1 MQRNL
6 MKRSISFVCAAL
18 LAPALAV
25 AQPANPSKEADDF
38 YKEGETQ
45 YNLGN
50 FAAAVDA
57 FKKGYE
63 AEPDTSKKAAYLYN
77 VAQSYRQA
85 KDCGQSQF
93 FYKRYLALK
102 AEDTVKPLKP
112 EKRVEIE
119 QMIKDLNVCVQQQE
133 ALKNRPPDTTKSPDN
148 DVVKPEGKKTVADA
162 SGDDDGDG
170 DDGDVGV
177 SKGVEAPAPS
187 LLSLRLTG
195 GAGKVFV
202 GPDIKVPV
210 QASFALLGGYPLAI
224 APKTVL
230 DLGAGFTFTPVPLQ
244 GMGTAKLMAVF
255 ANAAATYEVAPK
267 IGLRADAGLGVLLFG
282 GVSNSRFTA
291 GAMTDGALS
300 MVHVRVGLSADYAIT
315 PNVVATLT
323 PFAFSYS
330 PPKQGLDESIK
341 SIMSIDFMLGVGYRM

>member
-1 MQRNL
+1 
-6 MKRSISFVCAAL
+6 
-18 LAPALAV
+18 
-25 AQPANPSKEADDF
+25 
-38 YKEGETQ
+38 
-45 YNLGN
+45 
-50 FAAAVDA
+50 
-57 FKKGYE
+57 
-63 AEPDTSKKAAYLYN
+63 
-77 VAQSYRQA
+77 
-85 KDCGQSQF
+85 
-93 FYKRYLALK
+93 
-102 AEDTVKPLKP
+102 VKPLKP
-112 EKRVEIE
+112 EKRAEIE

-148 DVVKPEGKKTVADA
+148 DVVKPEGKKTVADV
-162 SGDDDGDG
+162 STGGG
-170 DDGDVGV
+170 DDGDSDSDAGI
-177 SKGVEAPAPS
+177 SKGVEAPAPK

-195 GAGKVFV
+195 GAGKVLV

-244 GMGTAKLMAVF
+244 GMGTAKLMAAF

-267 IGLRADAGLGVLLFG
+267 IGLRADAGVGVLFFG
-282 GVSNSRFTA
+282 GVSKSRFTN

-315 PNVVATLT
+315 SNVVATLT

-330 PPKQGLDESIK
+330 PPKQGLDDSIK

>member
-1 MQRNL
+1 

-18 LAPALAV
+18 MAPALAV
-25 AQPANPSKEADDF
+25 AQPANPSKAADDF

-50 FAAAVDA
+50 FAAAVEA

-85 KDCGQSQF
+85 NKCRDAGF

-102 AEDTVKPLKP
+102 AEDTAKPLKP

-133 ALKNRPPDTTKSPDN
+133 ALKDRPPDTTKSPDN

-162 SGDDDGDG
+162 STAGDDDGSGTG
-170 DDGDVGV
+170 DTGI
-177 SKGVEAPAPS
+177 SKGVEAPAPGV
-187 LLSLRLTG
+187 LSLRLTG
-195 GAGKVFV
+195 GAGKVFA

-244 GMGTAKLMAVF
+244 GMGTAKLMAAF

-267 IGLRADAGLGVLLFG
+267 IGLRADAGLGVLLFS
-282 GVSNSRFTA
+282 GVSKSRFTN

-315 PNVVATLT
+315 HNVVATLT

-330 PPKQGLDESIK
+330 PPKQGLDESIT